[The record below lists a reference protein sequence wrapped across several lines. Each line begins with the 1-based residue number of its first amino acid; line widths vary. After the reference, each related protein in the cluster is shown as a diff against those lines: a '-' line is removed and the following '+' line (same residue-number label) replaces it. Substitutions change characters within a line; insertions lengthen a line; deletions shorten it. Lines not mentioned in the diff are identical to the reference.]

1 MNQTVIWITGATSG
15 IGEAVFR
22 EYNKLDF
29 KLIISGRNSDKL
41 DSLKGESKNPENVHV
56 LPLDLT
62 NPESFP
68 NKVSEAIKAFGRVDI
83 LLNNG
88 GISQRSLI
96 IDTSPEVDRRIIE
109 VNFFGT
115 IGLSKTLLPHFIEN
129 KNGHFAVVSS
139 LVGKFGS
146 PYRSSYAASKHALHG
161 FFDTLRAEYYK
172 ENIAVTMICP
182 GFIRTSVSL
191 NALTGDGTPLQE
203 MDDAQEKGMSP
214 EVCAKKIV
222 EAISKRK
229 EEVNIGGK
237 EIYAVALKRFFP
249 LIFSRLIQTAKV
261 R

>member
-161 FFDTLRAEYYK
+161 FFDTLRAEHYK

>member
-96 IDTSPEVDRRIIE
+96 KDTTQAVDRQILEI
-109 VNFFGT
+109 NFFGT

-161 FFDTLRAEYYK
+161 FFDTLRAEHYK